1 MDITENLASSAPE
14 LHRLLGSL
22 FPVNSRNKRGNNLKG
37 LLYIC
42 ENDPIQFSQ
51 NRGILKDKFDAGTRQ
66 TLHNRLDTLEELDL
80 IVRENNQIQSTEK
93 ARKLIAGLR
102 ELGRAASESH
112 QRRRITSQQ
121 ASNTTFY
128 DQVRIFLYTDGKTH
142 AEYLWEWHIINK
154 SNVPIETQ
162 EHSVRS
168 GGSDIGNLDLR
179 YSDSISGYT
188 VEVDRQDL
196 KEFTVDFHQPISPN
210 SSIRYWYS
218 YELPGNYK
226 PGWGDSYRFR
236 FNCRTHPVKNLNINI
251 INDDRYTIPNSSLDS
266 FVEIGNSSSE
276 FDSSLRKRCRKLDME
291 SFSVLDLTAENV
303 TTGTV
308 VEVEWDYSYQDN

>member
-1 MDITENLASSAPE
+1 MDITENLDASAPE

-22 FPVNSRNKRGNNLKG
+22 FPVNSRNTQGSTLQG
-37 LLYIC
+37 LLYIS

-51 NRGILKDKFDAGTRQ
+51 NRSLLQDEFNAGTRQ
-66 TLHNRLDTLEELDL
+66 TLHNRLDKLEDLDL
-80 IVRENNQIQSTEK
+80 IVRENNQIQSTEN
-93 ARKLIAGLR
+93 ARQLIAGLR

-112 QRRRITSQQ
+112 QRRKKTTQQ
-121 ASNTTFY
+121 TADTTFY

-142 AEYLWEWHIINK
+142 AEYLWEWDIVNK
-154 SNVPIETQ
+154 SDTAIESQ

-168 GGSDIGNLDLR
+168 GGSAIRDLDLR
-179 YSDSISGYT
+179 YSDVIKDYSI
-188 VEVDRQDL
+188 EVDRQDF
-196 KEFTVDFHQPISPN
+196 KEFTVDLHQPISPN

-236 FNCRTHPVKNLNINI
+236 FNCRTYPVKNLNVNI
-251 INDDRYTIPNSSLDS
+251 INDDRYTIPKSSLDS
-266 FVEIGNSSSE
+266 FVEIGDNSSE
-276 FDSSLRKRCRKLDME
+276 FDSSLRKRCRKLDMK

-308 VEVEWDYSYQDN
+308 VEVEWDYSYQDS